1 MMFLKV
7 ALSYFS
13 AKVRVPWQVLVR
25 RVVMQMIRKKIVA
38 ECLGLIW
45 ACVQRNAPTNTEMVL
60 PVAHIQVAVRRIHFA
75 KMEQHVNVQMPP
87 DLLYVIIIWYSLHQ
101 YASVINVSAVPASAT
116 LRVQVPQEQD
126 FVIQWVTM
134 TTRMMLA
141 PHVQEHVVTVETVH
155 LKVIAQTVK
164 FVMQMVHVQVKLKG
178 LNYHIIIEKMC
189 IEVGLF

>member
-75 KMEQHVNVQMPP
+75 KMGQHANVP
-87 DLLYVIIIWYSLHQ
+87 I
-101 YASVINVSAVPASAT
+101 
-116 LRVQVPQEQD
+116 PQEN
-126 FVIQWVTM
+126 V
-134 TTRMMLA
+134 MMKKQIYAL
-141 PHVQEHVVTVETVH
+141 
-155 LKVIAQTVK
+155 
-164 FVMQMVHVQVKLKG
+164 MVHVRAVPVTATMHVQV
-178 LNYHIIIEKMC
+178 I
-189 IEVGLF
+189 